1 MGEWMDGYLK
11 RMVALDEEA
20 LRGGGEER
28 IAVQHGLGKL
38 TARERIDELVD
49 PGSFREFGSNVR
61 DPSTRIYGAEER
73 PSPGDG
79 VVMGTA
85 EVSGRRIM
93 VYALDFTVMSGTI
106 GDQGAWKI
114 AELVQMAGQEQVP
127 LFGIL
132 DSAGSRISFK
142 WGSAGLNGMGQLLR
156 NYCLYSGIIP
166 QITLLLGPCTGPMA
180 QIATLS
186 DLLIMNEDT
195 GFLWLG
201 GKVESD
207 DAGSADFHMARSGQ
221 CDLIAES
228 DEAAIGLAKQVFAF
242 IPQNCWE
249 KPTATQSNDDPERR
263 EEALLDVMPD
273 DPKFTYDM
281 HEIIEL
287 IVDDGEF
294 FELKE
299 DFAPNLIIGFARFDG
314 MVTGI
319 AASNPEELS
328 GVMEPDSSDKYDKF
342 MMFLD
347 CFNIPLLTLSDTTAY
362 PPGDKWERMGVIRH
376 GAKNLHGYSNLT
388 NPKVTV
394 VLRRSYGGSNIT
406 MGCAKMGPDF
416 IFGWPTV
423 EFAPTGP
430 ESIVQAIFHKE
441 LAAAKEK
448 GNYQEVYN
456 SYLKPLKEAFS
467 VLNMSKVYTSYYT
480 VQAVIDPRDTRAHIV
495 NALRASANKREKSLA
510 RRRYVKPA

>member
-1 MGEWMDGYLK
+1 MGKWMDGYLA
-11 RMVALDEEA
+11 RMTALDEEA
-20 LRGGGEER
+20 LRGGGQER
-28 IAVQHGLGKL
+28 TDIQHGLGKL
-38 TARERIDELVD
+38 TARERIDKLVD
-49 PGSFREFGSNVR
+49 PGSFRELGSNVR
-61 DPSTRIYGAEER
+61 DPAAQLRATPK

-79 VVMGTA
+79 VVMGVA
-85 EVSGRRIM
+85 EVGGRQVM
-93 VYALDFTVMSGTI
+93 VYSLDFTVMSGTI
-106 GDQGAWKI
+106 GDQGVWKL

-127 LFGIL
+127 LIGMI
-132 DSAGSRISFK
+132 DSAGSRFGFK
-142 WGSAGLNGMGQLLR
+142 RGAAGLHGMGQLVR

-166 QITLLLGPCTGPMA
+166 QITLILGPCTGPMA

-186 DLLIMNEDT
+186 DILIMNQDT

-201 GKVESD
+201 GEIESD
-207 DAGSADFHMARSGQ
+207 DAGTADFHMTRSGQ
-221 CDLIAES
+221 CDLIADN
-228 DEAAIGLAKQVFAF
+228 DEEAIELTKQVLAF
-242 IPQNCWE
+242 IPQNCWD
-249 KPTATQSNDDPERR
+249 KPPPIESKDDPERK
-263 EEALLDVMPD
+263 EERLLDVMPD

-281 HEIIEL
+281 HEVIDL

-299 DFAPNLIIGFARFDG
+299 DFAPNFIIGFARFDG

-319 AASNPEELS
+319 SASNPDELS
-328 GVMEPDSSDKYDKF
+328 GIMEPDSSDKYDKF

-347 CFNIPLLTLSDTTAY
+347 AFGIPLLTLSDTTAY

-430 ESIVQAIFHKE
+430 ESIVEAIFHKE
-441 LAAAKEK
+441 LAAAKEAGK
-448 GNYQEVYN
+448 YDELYE
-456 SYLKPLKEAFS
+456 SLLTPLKEQFS
-467 VLNMSKVYTSYYT
+467 VLNMSKVYTTFYT
-480 VQAVIDPRDTRAHIV
+480 VHAVIDPRETRAYIV
-495 NALRASANKREKSLA
+495 EALRASFNKNEPLPERK
-510 RRRYVKPA
+510 RYVKPA

>member
-1 MGEWMDGYLK
+1 MGQWMDGYLQ
-11 RMVALDEEA
+11 RMAALDLEA
-20 LRGGGEER
+20 QRGGGEER
-28 IAVQHGLGKL
+28 IAVQHSLGKL
-38 TARERIDELVD
+38 TARERIDRLVD
-49 PGSFREFGSNVR
+49 PGSFREFGAYVK
-61 DPSTRIYGAEER
+61 DPARPLGPTPK

-79 VVMGTA
+79 VVMGMA

-93 VYALDFTVMSGTI
+93 VYATDFTVMSGAI
-106 GDQGAWKI
+106 GDQGVWKI
-114 AELVQMAGQEQVP
+114 AELVEMAGQEQVP
-127 LFGIL
+127 IFGII
-132 DSAGSRISFK
+132 DSAGSRIGFK
-142 WGSAGLNGMGQLLR
+142 NGGAGLNGMGRLIR

-166 QITLLLGPCTGPMA
+166 QITMILGPCTGPLA
-180 QIATLS
+180 QVATLS
-186 DLLIMNEDT
+186 DVLIMNEHT

-201 GKVESD
+201 GEIRSEN
-207 DAGSADFHMARSGQ
+207 AGTADFHMTRSGQ
-221 CDLIAES
+221 CDLVAGS
-228 DEAAIGLAKQVFAF
+228 DEEAIDLAKKVFAY

-249 KPTATQSNDDPERR
+249 KPAVIESGDDPERR
-263 EEALLDVMPD
+263 EEQLLHVMPD
-273 DPKFTYDM
+273 NPKFTYDM
-281 HEIIEL
+281 HEVIDL

-294 FELKE
+294 FELKA
-299 DFAPNLIIGFARFDG
+299 DFAPNLIIGLARFDG
-314 MVTGI
+314 IPTGI
-319 AASNPEELS
+319 AASNPDELS

-347 CFNIPLLTLSDTTAY
+347 AFDIPLLTISDTTAY

-441 LAAAKEK
+441 LEVAREQ
-448 GNYQEVYN
+448 GRYEEVYQG
-456 SYLKPLKEAFS
+456 YLTPLKESFS
-467 VLNMSKVYTSYYT
+467 VLNMSRIYTSLYT
-480 VQAVIDPRDTRAHIV
+480 VQAVIDPRDTRANIV
-495 NALRASANKREKSLA
+495 RALRAAIHKRETSLP

>member
-1 MGEWMDGYLK
+1 MGKWMDGYLE
-11 RMVALDEEA
+11 RMAALDREA
-20 LRGGGEER
+20 LAGGGEER
-28 IAVQHGLGKL
+28 VAVQHSLGKL
-38 TARERIDELVD
+38 TARERIERLVD
-49 PGSFREFGSNVR
+49 PGTFRELGAYVK
-61 DPSTRIYGAEER
+61 DPARPLSGARR

-79 VVMGTA
+79 VVMGSA
-85 EVSGRRIM
+85 EIDGRRVMI
-93 VYALDFTVMSGTI
+93 YATDFTVQSGSI
-106 GDQGAWKI
+106 GDQGVWKM

-127 LFGIL
+127 LFGII
-132 DSAGSRISFK
+132 DSAGSRIGFK
-142 WGSAGLNGMGQLLR
+142 NGAAGLNGMGQLIR
-156 NYCLYSGIIP
+156 NYCLYSGVIP
-166 QITLLLGPCTGPMA
+166 QITMLLGPCTGPMA

-186 DLLIMNEDT
+186 DVLIMNEET

-201 GKVESD
+201 GEKETP
-207 DAGSADFHMARSGQ
+207 DAGSAEFHMTRAGQ
-221 CDLIAES
+221 CDLLAGDD
-228 DEAAIGLAKQVFAF
+228 DEAIELARTVFAF
-242 IPQNCWE
+242 IPQNCWQ
-249 KPTATQSNDDPERR
+249 KPAILSSGDDPERR

-281 HEIIEL
+281 HDVIEL

-299 DFAPNLIIGFARFDG
+299 DFAPNLIVGFARFDG
-314 MVTGI
+314 MPVGI
-319 AASNPEELS
+319 AASNPDELS

-406 MGCAKMGPDF
+406 MGCSKMGPDF

-441 LAAAKEK
+441 LEAARQE
-448 GNYQEVYN
+448 GRYEEVYQG
-456 SYLKPLKEAFS
+456 YLQPLRESFS
-467 VLNMSKVYTSYYT
+467 VLNMSKVYTSLYT
-480 VQAVIDPRDTRAHIV
+480 VHAVIDPRDTRSNIV
-495 NALRASANKREKSLA
+495 RALRTAWDKREELPEKK
-510 RRRYVKPA
+510 RYVKPA